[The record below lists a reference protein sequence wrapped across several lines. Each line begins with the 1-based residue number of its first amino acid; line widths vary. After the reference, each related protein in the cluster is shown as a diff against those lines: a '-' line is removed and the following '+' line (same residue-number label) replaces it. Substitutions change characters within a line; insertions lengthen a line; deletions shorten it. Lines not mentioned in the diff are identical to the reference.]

1 MSKIITDGI
10 VNLNGFRFVPRRP
23 LRSAER
29 RRKPSTF
36 PKRRNLP
43 NYLFNRL
50 GIDNGPDRKITLGF
64 GEITENRPTHRRSN
78 CLILLRRRRTNC
90 QPLVNARPAGKSRKR
105 PTTWAG
111 GGAPAEAQ
119 QTPKYVFAFCESIE
133 TRFFRF
139 WCSQLAKSVNL
150 HKKWAGVGG
159 VNTADCSNELS
170 FQVL

>member
-90 QPLVNARPAGKSRKR
+90 QPLVNATPANIAREKIGKDRLHGPVAAASAAHQRKPNRPRSTCLR
-105 PTTWAG
+105 
-111 GGAPAEAQ
+111 
-119 QTPKYVFAFCESIE
+119 FAN
-133 TRFFRF
+133 R
-139 WCSQLAKSVNL
+139 
-150 HKKWAGVGG
+150 
-159 VNTADCSNELS
+159 
-170 FQVL
+170 

>member
-111 GGAPAEAQ
+111 GGASAAHQRKPNRPRS
-119 QTPKYVFAFCESIE
+119 TCLRFAN
-133 TRFFRF
+133 R
-139 WCSQLAKSVNL
+139 
-150 HKKWAGVGG
+150 
-159 VNTADCSNELS
+159 
-170 FQVL
+170 